1 MHLMFIDK
9 FIPPFIDFVN
19 QNFSLNK
26 NLFVIYGSGDG
37 RIKYRP
43 VYPNV
48 ILLKKI
54 QDFNLILTYFHIAK
68 KIIIHGLFLE
78 DVINFLINQK
88 NFPFEKIYWVAWGG
102 DFYFPEIQSESKK
115 RLIKKIKHIITY
127 VKGDFDLIC
136 KWYKLNAMYHECF
149 MYPSNLFK
157 QTDIKTNHHNSIN
170 IQIGNSATKTNNH
183 FEIFDKLLKYK
194 EENIKLFVPL
204 SYGDESY
211 AKIVIKKGKDIFGDK
226 FIPLNELLPLN
237 DYLKLLDE
245 IDIAI
250 FAHNRQQGMGN
261 IITLLGLGKKVYMR
275 SDITPWQLFNEIGV
289 KVYDIKNLDITP
301 IDEETSRKNHEIV
314 KNYFSEE
321 RLKEQLIN
329 LFDTRG

>member
-1 MHLMFIDK
+1 MFIDK

-26 NLFVIYGSGDG
+26 NLFVIYGSGDE

-43 VYPNV
+43 VYHNV
-48 ILLKKI
+48 IVLKKI

-78 DVINFLINQK
+78 DVINFLLNQK
-88 NFPFEKIYWVAWGG
+88 NFPFDKIYWVAWGG

-127 VKGDFDLIC
+127 IKGDFDLIC
-136 KWYKLNAMYHECF
+136 KWYELNAMYHECF

-157 QTDIKTNHHNSIN
+157 QIDIKTNHHNSIN

-211 AKIVIKKGKDIFGDK
+211 AKMVIKKGNEIFGGK
-226 FIPLNELLPLN
+226 FIPLTELLPLN

-275 SDITPWQLFNEIGV
+275 NDITPWQLFNEIGV
-289 KVYDIKNLDITP
+289 KVYDVKNLDITP
-301 IDEETSRKNHEIV
+301 IDEETKRKNHEIV
-314 KNYFSEE
+314 KNYFSDE